1 MTIIYLSFLAAYL
14 LKLCSCL
21 EWNDLK
27 LPSNHISIYFNN
39 NPSLKLKCKESQSC
53 PYKNYLDDGTSC
65 WGYENGCSKGNSY
78 SNFSC
83 PGHHKGWVESKEEQL
98 STFYKQGDFGF
109 VEEHRNHLRPYCIK
123 SQDGD
128 STLHCSEH
136 VQFCHGRNIMID
148 FRDLKSRK
156 EPVRYHTDV
165 LKPGQ
170 IGGKCGLNKGLLN
183 KNLDLISALQSWGPE
198 LRNFVALNES
208 VHRGSNLCDVWVSKP
223 AIVTKLDASVSM
235 YHHFCDFLNLYISQH
250 VNNSDEYAFMTDTQV
265 LIWETYPYNSNFG
278 VAWKAFTEN
287 PIWNLETVSGRRVC
301 FENVVFPLL
310 PRMIFGLYY
319 NTPIIWGCENSGL
332 FHAFSHYM
340 LHRIGVPE
348 REETEKKLH
357 VTFLSRQTKYRR
369 ILNEET
375 LLNALRKDGR
385 FNVRKVAFT
394 HGDSFEEQLKQDQW
408 TDILIGIHG
417 SGLTH
422 LLFLPDWA
430 VVIELYD
437 CGDPNCYQDLA
448 RLRGVKYLSW
458 LEEDKIFPEDQ
469 GHHPDLGA
477 HEKFTNYSF
486 DKDAFVRLVRKA
498 ANLVK
503 QHSEWK
509 KLLKKK
515 TPKEEL

>member
-1 MTIIYLSFLAAYL
+1 MTIIYLSFLATYL

-21 EWNDLK
+21 EWSELK

-208 VHRGSNLCDVWVSKP
+208 VHRGSNLCDDVWVSKP

-250 VNNSDEYAFMTDTQV
+250 VNNSDEYAFTTDTQA
-265 LIWETYPYNSNFG
+265 S
-278 VAWKAFTEN
+278 
-287 PIWNLETVSGRRVC
+287 RRVC

-319 NTPIIWGCENSGL
+319 NTPI
-332 FHAFSHYM
+332 
-340 LHRIGVPE
+340 V
-348 REETEKKLH
+348 
-357 VTFLSRQTKYRR
+357 
-369 ILNEET
+369 
-375 LLNALRKDGR
+375 
-385 FNVRKVAFT
+385 
-394 HGDSFEEQLKQDQW
+394 DQW

-469 GHHPDLGA
+469 VNLHWSSSNLGA

>member
-1 MTIIYLSFLAAYL
+1 VVFIIYFKINGEMTIIYLSFLATCL

-21 EWNDLK
+21 EWSDLK

-39 NPSLKLKCKESQSC
+39 NPSLKQKCKESQSC

-65 WGYENGCSKGNSY
+65 WGYENGCSKGNAY

-109 VEEHRNHLRPYCIK
+109 VEEHRHHLRPYCIK
-123 SQDGD
+123 SQDVSCKPFQIDIGD

-198 LRNFVALNES
+198 LRNIVALNES

-250 VNNSDEYAFMTDTQV
+250 VNNSDEYAFTTDTQA
-265 LIWETYPYNSNFG
+265 S
-278 VAWKAFTEN
+278 
-287 PIWNLETVSGRRVC
+287 RRVC

-340 LHRIGVPE
+340 LHRIGIPE

-385 FNVRKVAFT
+385 FIVRK
-394 HGDSFEEQLKQDQW
+394 W

-430 VVIELYD
+430 VIIELYD

-509 KLLKKK
+509 KLLKR
-515 TPKEEL
+515 TPKDEL